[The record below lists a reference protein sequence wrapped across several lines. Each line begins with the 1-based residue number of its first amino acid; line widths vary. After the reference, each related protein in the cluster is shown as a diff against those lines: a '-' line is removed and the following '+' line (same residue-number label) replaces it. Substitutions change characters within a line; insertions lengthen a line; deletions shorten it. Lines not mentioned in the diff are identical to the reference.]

1 MKKVL
6 STVAALALVA
16 GVASNAMAL
25 DKPGR
30 ASEVPATT
38 APRVPVPTAPGVA
51 LWSVAGQWV
60 LAGALINGGMG
71 DGTSGGSGA
80 AGGADV
86 QGIHDNTD
94 AFYIYSFK
102 ILPVLQV
109 NDKISVKGE
118 LRFADRCI
126 FGKDCGSES
135 GDRDMDIKHVFME
148 WTSPIGKT
156 RFGRTP
162 AGGWGTKF
170 MDNGAQ
176 GDRLMLWP
184 NFMPDNWGALLFT
197 QKITENDATTPGVS
211 DGDVDGYYVDLNYTA
226 DFGKTIA
233 AVFAKRTAD
242 NTAINDSLI
251 STQLWV
257 TGNYK
262 FGDFGVVWE
271 WNQAFGDGD
280 PEPGFTEESDASG
293 TGIML
298 DLNYQMDD
306 WTFGGL
312 FFYMTGDDDITD
324 NDTESLFGSKGVGN
338 DYNPY
343 QILTG
348 DYMGLLQ
355 GDKSTGGAHSALF
368 NGPGDH
374 SVSGVISIGGYVK
387 FAVSPKLSVNA
398 AVGYAGADEE
408 PDGFDDDYGIEFG
421 VGAAYKIMD
430 NLSYNAHFS
439 FLSTGDYWDEG
450 GTMDTEDVYLIA
462 HALSMKF

>member
-30 ASEVPATT
+30 ASEVPTTT
-38 APRVPVPTAPGVA
+38 APRVPTPTAPGVA

-60 LAGALINGGMG
+60 LAGALIGGGMG
-71 DGTSGGSGA
+71 DGP
-80 AGGADV
+80 GGADV
-86 QGIHDNTD
+86 QGLHDNTD
-94 AFYIYSFK
+94 AWYIYSFK

-109 NDKISVKGE
+109 NDKISMKGE
-118 LRFADRCI
+118 LRFADRCVY
-126 FGKDCGSES
+126 GTSCGSDS
-135 GDRDMDIKHVFME
+135 GSRDMDIKHVYME
-148 WTSPIGKT
+148 WMSPIGKT

-162 AGGWGTKF
+162 AGGWGPKF
-170 MDNGAQ
+170 MNNGAQ
-176 GDRLMLWP
+176 GDRIMLWP
-184 NFMPDNWGALLFT
+184 NMPDNWGALLFT
-197 QKITENDATTPGVS
+197 QKISEKDSTTPGIS
-211 DGDVDGYYVDLNYTA
+211 DGDVDFYYIDFNYKA
-226 DFGKTIA
+226 NFGKTIA
-233 AVFAKRTAD
+233 AVIGKRTAD

-251 STQLWV
+251 ETQLWV
-257 TGNYK
+257 TGTYK
-262 FGDFGVVWE
+262 FGNFGVMYE
-271 WNQAFGDGD
+271 WNQAFGDGA
-280 PEPGFTEESDASG
+280 PEPGNTSEADASG
-293 TGIML
+293 TGIMV

-312 FFYMTGDDDITD
+312 FFYMTGDDDPTD
-324 NDTESLFGSKGVGN
+324 NDVESLFGSKGVGN

-355 GDKSTGGAHSALF
+355 GDKSSGGTHDALF
-368 NGPGDH
+368 RDPANKAGAA
-374 SVSGVISIGGYVK
+374 GVISLGGYVK
-387 FAVSPKLSVNA
+387 YAVSPKLSVNA
-398 AVGYAGADEE
+398 VIGYAGADEE
-408 PDGFDDDYGIEFG
+408 PDGYEDDYGIEFG

-430 NLSYNAHFS
+430 NLSYNAHFA
-439 FLSTGDYWDEG
+439 FLSTGDYWDQG

>member
-38 APRVPVPTAPGVA
+38 APRVPTPTAPGVA

-60 LAGALINGGMG
+60 LAGALIGGGVG
-71 DGTSGGSGA
+71 DPNS
-80 AGGADV
+80 GGADV
-86 QGIHDNTD
+86 KSQFDNTD
-94 AFYIYSFK
+94 AWYIYSFK

-109 NDKISVKGE
+109 NDKISMKGE
-118 LRFADRCI
+118 VRFADRCV
-126 FGKDCGSES
+126 FGTDCGSEAS
-135 GDRDMDIKHVFME
+135 NRDADFKHVYME
-148 WTSPIGKT
+148 WITPYGKT
-156 RFGRTP
+156 RFGRVP
-162 AGGWGTKF
+162 AGGWGPKF
-170 MDNGAQ
+170 MNNGAQ
-176 GDRLMLWP
+176 GDRLMWWP

-197 QKITENDATTPGVS
+197 QKISEKDSITPGIS
-211 DGDVDGYYVDLNYTA
+211 DGDNDGYYIDLNYKA
-226 DFGKTIA
+226 DFGKTIVA
-233 AVFAKRTAD
+233 LFTSRVAD
-242 NTAINDSLI
+242 NATTDS
-251 STQLWV
+251 SVTTTTLWL

-262 FGDFGVVWE
+262 FGNFGVE
-271 WNQAFGDGD
+271 YEYNQAFGDGT
-280 PEPGFTEESDASG
+280 PEAGNTSKSDRTGSG
-293 TGIML
+293 VMV
-298 DLNYQMDD
+298 DVNYQMDD
-306 WTFGGL
+306 WTFGLLG
-312 FFYMTGDDDITD
+312 FWMSGDDDPTD
-324 NDTESLFGSKGVGN
+324 NDRDSLFGSKGVGN